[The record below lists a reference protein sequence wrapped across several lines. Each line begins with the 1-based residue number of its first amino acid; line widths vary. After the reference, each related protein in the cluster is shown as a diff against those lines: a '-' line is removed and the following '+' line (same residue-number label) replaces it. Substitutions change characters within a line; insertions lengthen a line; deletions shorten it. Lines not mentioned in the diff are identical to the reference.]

1 MARTTKLTPKVSQ
14 TTCDAIGEGISL
26 EGAAELAN
34 VSPSTAYEWLSRGL
48 GEDPRGREQT
58 KVAEDGARNR
68 RVEPEQTPEKGMR
81 FAGGPAVERSVIV
94 SRLSCQAIAG
104 VRNSSQNEQ
113 GPVVGWRS
121 GWL

>member
-1 MARTTKLTPKVSQ
+1 VSQ
-14 TTCDAIGEGISL
+14 TICDAIGEGISL
-26 EGAAELAN
+26 EGAAEFAN

-81 FAGGPAVERSVIV
+81 FAGGPGRGEERDRVQV
-94 SRLSCQAIAG
+94 VLSG
-104 VRNSSQNEQ
+104 H
-113 GPVVGWRS
+113 GWGQELIS
-121 GWL
+121 E